1 MDLHPLE
8 PVRVAVVGAGHLGRI
23 HAKLLNNRT
32 DCSVVAVC
40 DPYAPS
46 REWIQE
52 NLKLPVVE
60 HYQHLEGAIDAVVI
74 ATPTTMH
81 YEVAK
86 WALQQGIATFI
97 EKPIA
102 STVQQA
108 QELEGLSSLFQAP
121 LQIGHVERFNPVW
134 QAFRDRVDPQ
144 SIRRVVAR
152 REGVY
157 TGRSTDIGIVLDLMI
172 HDLDLILSLIPSRIT
187 DIHATGHC
195 MLGQHEDL
203 AIADLFF
210 ENGAVAHL
218 RASRVSTSTAR
229 CMEVHCCNESLST
242 KQPSWFEIDF
252 ASNSLTCIETAP
264 GVGPNGLQADTLPPQ
279 ERAKVKDELFTR
291 WIQRNTITPQPG
303 NAIASE
309 HDDFF
314 NAIRTGSDPL
324 VNASAGCYALEIAT
338 RIAMQITQSQS
349 TEQAH
354 HHGHDPK
361 GLRRI
366 LPTHI
371 TYPNNTTTPSVE
383 IHSLRNSFR
392 RAG

>member
-23 HAKLLNNRT
+23 HAKLLSNRA
-32 DCSVVAVC
+32 DCSLVAVC

-46 REWIQE
+46 RAWIQE

-74 ATPTTMH
+74 ATPTTLH
-81 YEVAK
+81 HEVAK

-108 QELEGLSSLFQAP
+108 QELEGLASLFQAP

-134 QAFRDRVDPQ
+134 KAFRDHVEPQ
-144 SIRRVVAR
+144 AIRRIVAR

-157 TGRSTDIGIVLDLMI
+157 TGRSTDIGIVMDLMI
-172 HDLDLILSLIPSRIT
+172 HDLDLILSLIPSRIA
-187 DIHATGHC
+187 DIHATGHSL
-195 MLGQHEDL
+195 LGQHED
-203 AIADLFF
+203 IAVADILF

-229 CMEVHCCNESLST
+229 FMEVHCIKNPQSPHSNP
-242 KQPSWFEIDF
+242 QPAWFEIDF
-252 ASNSLTCIETAP
+252 ATNSLTSVENTP
-264 GVGPNGLQADTLPPQ
+264 GTGPGGLLADSLPPQ

-291 WIQRNTITPQPG
+291 WIHRNTINPHPG

-314 NAIRTGSDPL
+314 NAIRTGAEPI

-338 RIAMQITQSQS
+338 RITNQIN
-349 TEQAH
+349 
-354 HHGHDPK
+354 
-361 GLRRI
+361 L
-366 LPTHI
+366 
-371 TYPNNTTTPSVE
+371 NNAYDQPSVE
-383 IHSLRNSFR
+383 IYPLKKTIR
-392 RAG
+392 RAA

>member
-23 HAKLLNNRT
+23 HAKLLSNRA
-32 DCSVVAVC
+32 DCSLVAVC

-46 REWIQE
+46 RDWIQE

-74 ATPTTMH
+74 ATPTTLH
-81 YEVAK
+81 HEVAK

-108 QELEGLSSLFQAP
+108 QELEGLASLFQAP

-134 QAFRDRVDPQ
+134 KAFRDHVEPQ
-144 SIRRVVAR
+144 AIRRIVAR

-157 TGRSTDIGIVLDLMI
+157 TGRSTDIGIVMDLMI
-172 HDLDLILSLIPSRIT
+172 HDLDLILSLIPSRIA
-187 DIHATGHC
+187 DIHATGHSL
-195 MLGQHEDL
+195 LGQHED
-203 AIADLFF
+203 IAVADILF

-229 CMEVHCCNESLST
+229 FMEVHCIKNPQSPHSNP
-242 KQPSWFEIDF
+242 QPAWFEIDF
-252 ASNSLTCIETAP
+252 ATNSLTCVENTP
-264 GVGPNGLQADTLPPQ
+264 GTGPGGLLADSLPPQ

-291 WIQRNTITPQPG
+291 WIHRNTINPHPG

-314 NAIRTGSDPL
+314 NAIRTGAEPI

-338 RIAMQITQSQS
+338 RITNQIN
-349 TEQAH
+349 
-354 HHGHDPK
+354 
-361 GLRRI
+361 
-366 LPTHI
+366 I
-371 TYPNNTTTPSVE
+371 TNAYDQPSVE
-383 IHSLRNSFR
+383 IYPLKKTIR
-392 RAG
+392 RAA

>member
-23 HAKLLNNRT
+23 HAKLLSNRA
-32 DCSVVAVC
+32 DCSLVAVC

-46 REWIQE
+46 RDWIQE

-74 ATPTTMH
+74 ATPTTLH
-81 YEVAK
+81 HEVAK

-108 QELEGLSSLFQAP
+108 QELEGLASLFQAP

-134 QAFRDRVDPQ
+134 KAFRDHVEPQ
-144 SIRRVVAR
+144 AIRRIVAR

-157 TGRSTDIGIVLDLMI
+157 TGRSTDIGIVMDLMI
-172 HDLDLILSLIPSRIT
+172 HDLDLILSLIPSRIA
-187 DIHATGHC
+187 DIHATGHSL
-195 MLGQHEDL
+195 LGQHED
-203 AIADLFF
+203 IAVADILF

-229 CMEVHCCNESLST
+229 FMEVHCIKNPQSPHSNP
-242 KQPSWFEIDF
+242 QPAWFEIDF
-252 ASNSLTCIETAP
+252 ATNSLTCVENTP
-264 GVGPNGLQADTLPPQ
+264 GTGPGGLLADSLPPQ

-291 WIQRNTITPQPG
+291 WIHRNTINPHPG

-314 NAIRTGSDPL
+314 NAIRTGAEPI

-338 RIAMQITQSQS
+338 RITNQINLTNAYDQ
-349 TEQAH
+349 
-354 HHGHDPK
+354 
-361 GLRRI
+361 
-366 LPTHI
+366 
-371 TYPNNTTTPSVE
+371 PSVE
-383 IHSLRNSFR
+383 IYPLKKTIR
-392 RAG
+392 RAA

>member
-23 HAKLLNNRT
+23 HAKLLSNRA
-32 DCSVVAVC
+32 DCSLVAVC

-46 REWIQE
+46 RDWIQE

-60 HYQHLEGAIDAVVI
+60 HYQHLEGAIDAVII
-74 ATPTTMH
+74 ATPTTLH
-81 YEVAK
+81 HEVAK

-108 QELEGLSSLFQAP
+108 QELEGLASLFQAP

-134 QAFRDRVDPQ
+134 KAFRDHVEPQ
-144 SIRRVVAR
+144 AIRRIVAR

-157 TGRSTDIGIVLDLMI
+157 TGRSTDIGIVMDLMI
-172 HDLDLILSLIPSRIT
+172 HDLDLILSLIPSRIA
-187 DIHATGHC
+187 DIHATGHSL
-195 MLGQHEDL
+195 LGQHED
-203 AIADLFF
+203 IAVADILF

-229 CMEVHCCNESLST
+229 FMEVHCIKNPQSPHSNP
-242 KQPSWFEIDF
+242 QPAWFEIDF
-252 ASNSLTCIETAP
+252 ATNSLTCVENTP
-264 GVGPNGLQADTLPPQ
+264 GTGPGGLLADSLPPQ

-291 WIQRNTITPQPG
+291 WIHRNTINPHPG

-314 NAIRTGSDPL
+314 NAIRTGAEPI

-338 RIAMQITQSQS
+338 RITNQIN
-349 TEQAH
+349 
-354 HHGHDPK
+354 
-361 GLRRI
+361 
-366 LPTHI
+366 I
-371 TYPNNTTTPSVE
+371 TNAYDQPSVE
-383 IHSLRNSFR
+383 IYPLKKTIR
-392 RAG
+392 RAA

>member
-23 HAKLLNNRT
+23 HAKLLSNRA
-32 DCSVVAVC
+32 DCSLVAVC

-46 REWIQE
+46 RDWIQE

-60 HYQHLEGAIDAVVI
+60 HYQHLEGAIDAVII
-74 ATPTTMH
+74 ATPTTLH
-81 YEVAK
+81 HEVAK

-108 QELEGLSSLFQAP
+108 QELEGLASLFQAP

-134 QAFRDRVDPQ
+134 KAFRDHVEPQ
-144 SIRRVVAR
+144 AIRRIVAR

-157 TGRSTDIGIVLDLMI
+157 TGRSTDIGIVMDLMI
-172 HDLDLILSLIPSRIT
+172 HDLDLILSLIPSRIA
-187 DIHATGHC
+187 DIHATGHSL
-195 MLGQHEDL
+195 LGQHED
-203 AIADLFF
+203 IAVADILF

-229 CMEVHCCNESLST
+229 FMEVHCIKNPQSPHSNP
-242 KQPSWFEIDF
+242 QPAWFEIDF
-252 ASNSLTCIETAP
+252 ATNSLTSVENTP
-264 GVGPNGLQADTLPPQ
+264 GTGPGGLLADSLPPQ

-291 WIQRNTITPQPG
+291 WIHRNTINPHPG

-314 NAIRTGSDPL
+314 NAIRTGAEPI

-338 RIAMQITQSQS
+338 RITNQINLTNAYDQ
-349 TEQAH
+349 
-354 HHGHDPK
+354 
-361 GLRRI
+361 
-366 LPTHI
+366 
-371 TYPNNTTTPSVE
+371 PSVE
-383 IHSLRNSFR
+383 IYPLKKTIR
-392 RAG
+392 RAA